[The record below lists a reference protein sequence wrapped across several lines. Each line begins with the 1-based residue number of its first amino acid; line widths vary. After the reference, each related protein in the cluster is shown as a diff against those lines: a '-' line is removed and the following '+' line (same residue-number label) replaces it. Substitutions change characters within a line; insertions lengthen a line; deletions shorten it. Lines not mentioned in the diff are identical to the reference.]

1 MTPKRLNELLHRFG
15 RCRIAILGDFFL
27 DKYYD
32 VDPRLAEISVE
43 TGKTAH
49 QVAGIRRSPGAA
61 GTVVSNLAA
70 LKPGKLHALGFIGD
84 DGDGLELVRG
94 LETIGCDTR
103 HLVRAAGRVT
113 PLYLKPRDMH
123 DPSLAGEHSR
133 YDVKNRTK
141 TPRALEDRIIA
152 TLDAALP
159 HMDAVIIADQIAD
172 DDLGV
177 ITRRVS
183 AALAARARQHSRI
196 VFFADSRA
204 HIHFF
209 RNVMIKPNQF
219 EAVKKDW
226 PKPGEEISEAQL
238 REAIGALRKQAG
250 APVVVTRGA
259 KGVLVSDPE
268 LTFIRGVRLAGP
280 LDTTGAGDS
289 ATAGCVLALA
299 AGATLPEAALMGILV
314 SSITVQQ
321 LATTGTATRQ
331 QVRERLRLWIEQGAS
346 AGRHSGVR
354 ASTT

>member
-1 MTPKRLNELLHRFG
+1 MTPTRLDELLNRFG
-15 RCRIAILGDFFL
+15 KCRIAIIGDFFL

-49 QVAGIRRSPGAA
+49 QVVAVRHSPGSA
-61 GTVVSNLAA
+61 GTVVNNLAA
-70 LKPGKLHALGFIGD
+70 LEPGRLYALGFIGD
-84 DGDGLELVRG
+84 DGDGWELTRDLEA
-94 LETIGCDTR
+94 IGCATK
-103 HLVRAAGRVT
+103 HLIRAGERAT

-133 YDVKNRTK
+133 YDVKNRTQ

-152 TLDAALP
+152 TLDAVLP
-159 HMDAVIIADQIAD
+159 HVDALVIADQIAD

-177 ITRRVS
+177 ITRRVR
-183 AALAARARQHSRI
+183 AALAARARRHSRV

-209 RNVMIKPNQF
+209 RNVIIKPNQF

-226 PKPGEEISEAQL
+226 PKPGEEVLEAQL
-238 REAIGALRKQAG
+238 CEAIGALRKQTG

-259 KGVLVSDPE
+259 KGMLVSDPE
-268 LTFIRGVRLAGP
+268 LTLIRGVRLEGP

-321 LATTGTATRQ
+321 LATTGTATKA
-331 QVRERLRLWIEQGAS
+331 QVRERLKLWLRQGATK
-346 AGRHSGVR
+346 A
-354 ASTT
+354 